1 MALAEDLKRLKEINE
16 EIANISRQLNETPKV
31 FKEGDIREAER
42 YLRGLRSELNGIT
55 ESTKDLSG
63 AFRAVVQEITGQNQ
77 GLATTKKSFRSL
89 TSLADKFR
97 DDQLGITK
105 LNTKQLNQLGQKIKA
120 ELVNL
125 EIANDLLT
133 TELKSLE
140 AELSRNQ
147 AQTNRIIESN
157 ANEKAKE
164 KALNSFLKL
173 EKKLNK
179 QILESEIAQ
188 QSITAEM
195 DKQNSLSGELLKK
208 VEERRKEEE
217 KIDKDR
223 GVKTLRGIEGLADK
237 LGLGKFSDAFK
248 DATRASEEQARA
260 NIRNEKRVQK
270 ENEIIKAK
278 NKLVQTQRRADLD
291 ALKSGKGLTKEAIKR
306 LGLEKQLV
314 STKGKGLAGTAAAK
328 KAAKT
333 GAAGAV
339 KPLKS
344 MALKTA
350 AKVSPLKAGLVALG
364 LSIRK
369 LFNPITILAFLIK
382 QLLDVIKM
390 GDKAAG
396 ELAKSMNV
404 TYTEALAVRRE
415 LTQAAEES
423 GTIAVNTQR
432 MQEQLIGMQQALGT
446 SVRFNTDLLVSMTK
460 FSRVAGFA
468 KEDMVG
474 IAQLTLL
481 TSKNQKEAAAR
492 FDETLASIMVAAD
505 IVATNLGVQINT
517 KDVAKDIR
525 NVSKATVLSLKGSG
539 KALGT
544 ALATAKALGITLQQ
558 IESTSESLLN
568 FEQSISSELKAELL
582 IGRNL
587 NLERARLAAIN
598 NDIEG
603 VAREINAQLGSA
615 AEFGDLN
622 RIQQKA
628 FAEAVGMTRDELAET
643 LFIQENLKGAT
654 GEAAKDREAI
664 IQSLIR
670 EKGLAGAEAVLRK
683 KTIKDLE
690 DQASTQEKFNDMML
704 KLKELL
710 VQIGEPLLELLAPL
724 ADLLAYVLPK
734 LTGQLQGVVGIIKG
748 AILGLKS
755 MGMFLAA
762 LNPLSDVTFE
772 DAMLAR
778 MEANDAISKGFGRT
792 FDTGVGKDSFL
803 ADVGLKFT
811 DKSLVGDDSDKS
823 IIPTFTEMFKERSVN
838 PGGGFFQPF
847 SNQRDSE
854 SQALL
859 RIQEQGLQQ
868 QQRDMRELIN
878 AVRENR
884 PAVDVFGNEFYGS

>member
-1 MALAEDLKRLKEINE
+1 MGLQEDLKKLKEIND
-16 EIANISRQLNETPKV
+16 EIAKISGQLNETPKV

-42 YLRGLRSELNGIT
+42 YLRGLRAELDGISE
-55 ESTKDLSG
+55 SARDLSG
-63 AFRAVVQEITGQNQ
+63 AFRAIVQEITGQNQ
-77 GLATTKKSFRSL
+77 GLATTKKAFRSL
-89 TSLADKFR
+89 TNLADKFR

-105 LNTKQLNQLGQKIKA
+105 LNVKQLNQLEQKILSEKANLKQATELLKNKNLDLKA
-120 ELVNL
+120 EAEKIERERQAAFKAKMSVKDRIKLVKNL
-125 EIANDLLT
+125 NKEKLKNLNEQEQINIALT
-133 TELKSLE
+133 SANEELKE
-140 AELSRNQ
+140 GV
-147 AQTNRIIESN
+147 
-157 ANEKAKE
+157 
-164 KALNSFLKL
+164 
-173 EKKLNK
+173 
-179 QILESEIAQ
+179 
-188 QSITAEM
+188 
-195 DKQNSLSGELLKK
+195 SLSSELLKK
-208 VEERRKEEE
+208 VKERRAEEE
-217 KIDKDR
+217 AIDKDR
-223 GVKTLRGIEGLADK
+223 GVKTARGIQGLAKK
-237 LGLGKFSDAFK
+237 LGLDKFSDAFS
-248 DATRASEEQARA
+248 DATKAAEDQARQNLGKFGTTQGQTRA
-260 NIRNEKRVQK
+260 QR
-270 ENEIIKAK
+270 KAA
-278 NKLVQTQRRADLD
+278 QQQRKADLES
-291 ALKSGKGLTKEAIKR
+291 LKTGKGLTKEAVKR
-306 LGLEKQLV
+306 LGLEKQLID
-314 STKGKGLAGTAAAK
+314 SQGKSLAGAAAAS

-333 GAAGAV
+333 GAAKMV
-339 KPLKS
+339 KPL
-344 MALKTA
+344 ALGI
-350 AKVSPLKAGLVALG
+350 SPLKAGLATLAMG
-364 LSIRK
+364 IKK

-382 QLLDVIKM
+382 QLVDVIKM

-396 ELAKSMNV
+396 LLAKSMNV

-423 GTIAVNTQR
+423 GNIAVNTQR
-432 MQEQLIGMQQALGT
+432 MQEQLIAMQQALGT

-492 FDETLASIMVAAD
+492 FDETLASVMVAAD
-505 IVATNLGVQINT
+505 IAATNLGVQINT

-544 ALATAKALGITLQQ
+544 ALATAKALGMTLQQ
-558 IESTSESLLN
+558 IESTSENLLN
-568 FEQSISSELKAELL
+568 FEQSISNELKAELL

-643 LFIQENLKGAT
+643 LFIQKNLKGAT

-690 DQASTQEKFNDMML
+690 NQAATQEKFNDMML

-778 MEANDAISKGFGRT
+778 MEANDAISKGFGRS
-792 FDTGVGKDSFL
+792 FDVGVGKDSFL
-803 ADVGLKFT
+803 ADAGLKFT

-823 IIPTFTEMFKERSVN
+823 IIPTFTEMFKKRSVN